1 MKTKLS
7 GTEIEKLDPYQ
18 FMAALG
24 KKIIH
29 PGGKKS
35 TEELYAM
42 AELQPDF
49 NVLEIGCGVG
59 STAIDIVKR
68 FGCNITITDIDDNMI
83 YPGKEEYSGCN
94 NGGKNKSVESG
105 YSAIAF

>member
-42 AELQPDF
+42 AELQPGF

-68 FGCNITITDIDDNMI
+68 FGCNITIVDIDDNMLA
-83 YPGKEEYSGCN
+83 KAE
-94 NGGKNKSVESG
+94 KNIESVAMQEKIKVLK
-105 YSAIAF
+105 ADIQQLA